1 MDYPVRHNVCIIDSP
16 WASAK
21 LRYGF
26 AADQRSTVRK
36 ATHRTVALVPPSD
49 IPHAVVI
56 KRICVPTDFSEPA
69 ERALHCGAALAEKFG
84 AELYLLHVLQ
94 DVRALVHIRISLRMA
109 TLHAPISIASN
120 KRRQAESSQRKILR
134 SVLENLGADGPR
146 RIPEAAAATWWER
159 LPIKKLLRY
168 GNPVEEICHFARK
181 KPNDMLVMGTHGRT
195 GLKHM
200 LLGASWSVSS
210 ASALAPC

>member
-1 MDYPVRHNVCIIDSP
+1 M
-16 WASAK
+16 
-21 LRYGF
+21 
-26 AADQRSTVRK
+26 Q
-36 ATHRTVALVPPSD
+36 
-49 IPHAVVI
+49 VVI

-94 DVRALVHIRISLRMA
+94 DVRALVSHPDFTAHGDAARAYFNRLEQEEAGRVIPAEDPSAQFLK
-109 TLHAPISIASN
+109 TLEQTAHDEFQKLPL
-120 KRRQAESSQRKILR
+120 QA
-134 SVLENLGADGPR
+134 
-146 RIPEAAAATWWER
+146 WWER

-181 KPNDMLVMGTHGRT
+181 KPIDMLVMGTHGRT

-200 LLGASWSVSS
+200 LLGSVVERVVRIS
-210 ASALAPC
+210 PCPVLTVRFPEHDFLVEDE